1 MLIFYKFRTHAALL
15 LGAGI
20 AEFPD
25 IIPRLQAGPQP
36 AIYPDE
42 ESLHVR
48 INQ

>member
-15 LGAGI
+15 LGAGM

-25 IIPRLQAGPQP
+25 IIAGPHASQRP
-36 AIYPDE
+36 ATSPDE

-48 INQ
+48 IN